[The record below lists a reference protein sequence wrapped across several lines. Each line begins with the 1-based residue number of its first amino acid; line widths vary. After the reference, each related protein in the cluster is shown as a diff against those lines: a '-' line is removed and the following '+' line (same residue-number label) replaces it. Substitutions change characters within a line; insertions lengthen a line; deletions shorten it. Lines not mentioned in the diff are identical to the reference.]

1 MAISPAHGYDE
12 MESNQSLPDQQ
23 QLIDQLRSEGN
34 DRFADFFQHAKQRL
48 HRIVRFRLDYRLQG
62 RVSESDV
69 IQETYVRAAQR
80 LERYLDNP
88 EVPFFVWL
96 RTELHQ
102 KLIEVHRMHF
112 GAEKRD
118 VRKEQMIH
126 RANTGQTSIA
136 LAAHLVGNM
145 TSASQ
150 LLERAEQIET
160 LQVALEEMTE
170 MDREVIAL
178 RHFEE
183 LSNIETAEILGIETS
198 AASKR
203 YLRALKRMREI
214 FDRHQATTR
223 NR

>member
-1 MAISPAHGYDE
+1 MDP
-12 MESNQSLPDQQ
+12 NQSLPEQPE
-23 QLIDQLRSEGN
+23 LLAQLRANREEC
-34 DRFADFFQHAKQRL
+34 FAEFFQQAKIRL
-48 HRIVRFRLDYRLQG
+48 QRIVHFRLDYRLRG
-62 RVSESDV
+62 RVSDSDV

-80 LERYLDNP
+80 LDRYLKNP

-96 RTELHQ
+96 RTELNQ
-102 KLIEVHRMHF
+102 KLIEVHRMHVSA
-112 GAEKRD
+112 GKRD

-136 LAAHLVGNM
+136 LAAHLVGKM

-160 LQVALEEMTE
+160 LQLALEEMNE
-170 MDREVIAL
+170 IDREVIAL

-183 LSNIETAEILGIETS
+183 LSNVETAEILGIETS

-214 FDRHQATTR
+214 FEKHQES
-223 NR
+223 

>member
-1 MAISPAHGYDE
+1 MGTNSTNEA
-12 MESNQSLPDQQ
+12 LPDQPE
-23 QLIDQLRSEGN
+23 LLAELKVSREES
-34 DRFADFFQHAKQRL
+34 FAQFFQQTKQRL
-48 HRIVRFRLDYRLQG
+48 HRIVRFRLDYRLRG

-69 IQETYVRAAQR
+69 VQETYVRAAQR
-80 LERYLDNP
+80 LDRYLDNP

-102 KLIEVHRMHF
+102 KLIEVHRKHF
-112 GAEKRD
+112 GAGKRD
-118 VRKEQMIH
+118 VRKEQVIH

-136 LAAHLVGNM
+136 LAAHLVGQM

-160 LQVALEEMTE
+160 LQLALEEINE

-183 LSNIETAEILGIETS
+183 LSNVETAEILGIETS

-214 FDRHQATTR
+214 FEKHQSPG
-223 NR
+223 

>member
-1 MAISPAHGYDE
+1 MNSEPNNRE
-12 MESNQSLPDQQ
+12 LPDQES
-23 QLIDQLRSEGN
+23 LLSALKSNHEES
-34 DRFADFFQHAKQRL
+34 FAEFFETARQRL
-48 HRIVRFRLDYRLQG
+48 ARIVQFRLDYRLRG

-69 IQETYVRAAQR
+69 IQETYVRAVKR
-80 LERYLDNP
+80 LDRYINQP

-96 RTELHQ
+96 RSELHQ

-118 VRKEQMIH
+118 IRKEQVVH

-136 LAAHLVGNM
+136 LAAHLVGQM

-150 LLERAEQIET
+150 LLERAEQIEA
-160 LQVALEEMTE
+160 LQLALDEMNE
-170 MDREVIAL
+170 VDREVIAL

-183 LSNIETAEILGIETS
+183 LSNVETAEILGIESS

-203 YLRALKRMREI
+203 YLRALKRLREI
-214 FDRHQATTR
+214 FENHQKQ
-223 NR
+223 NPFN

>member
-1 MAISPAHGYDE
+1 
-12 MESNQSLPDQQ
+12 METNEALPEQPELLALLQSQ
-23 QLIDQLRSEGN
+23 REEG
-34 DRFADFFQHAKQRL
+34 FARFFQQAKQRL
-48 HRIVRFRLDYRLQG
+48 ERIVRFRLDYRLRG

-69 IQETYVRAAQR
+69 IQETYVRAVQR

-96 RTELHQ
+96 RSELHQ

-112 GAEKRD
+112 GAGKRD
-118 VRKEQMIH
+118 IRKEQVIH

-136 LAAHLVGNM
+136 LAAHLVGQM

-160 LQVALEEMTE
+160 LQVALEEMNE

-183 LSNIETAEILGIETS
+183 LSNVETAEILGIETS

-214 FDRHQATTR
+214 FEKHQGR
-223 NR
+223 

>member
-1 MAISPAHGYDE
+1 MKRPVPN
-12 MESNQSLPDQQ
+12 ESSLPEQRELLAALRQQ
-23 QLIDQLRSEGN
+23 PEEA
-34 DRFADFFQHAKQRL
+34 FADFFQTAKQRL
-48 HRIVRFRLDYRLQG
+48 HRIANFRMDYRLRG
-62 RVSESDV
+62 RVDESDV

-80 LERYLDNP
+80 LDRYLENP

-96 RTELHQ
+96 RTELNQ
-102 KLIEVHRMHF
+102 KLIEIHRQHVLA
-112 GAEKRD
+112 GKRD
-118 VRKEQMIH
+118 VRKEQKINH
-126 RANTGQTSIA
+126 AHTGQTSIA
-136 LAAHLVGNM
+136 LAAHLVGQM

-160 LQVALEEMTE
+160 LQKSLEEMNE

-183 LSNIETAEILGIETS
+183 LSNVETAEILGIETS

-214 FDRHQATTR
+214 FEKHHQS
-223 NR
+223 

>member
-1 MAISPAHGYDE
+1 
-12 MESNQSLPDQQ
+12 METEPHNDATLPEQQ
-23 QLIDQLRSEGN
+23 ELINELTERREES
-34 DRFADFFQHAKQRL
+34 FALFFQQAKQRL
-48 HRIVRFRLDYRLQG
+48 HRIVRFRLDYRLRG
-62 RVSESDV
+62 RVAESDV

-80 LERYLDNP
+80 LDRYLENP

-96 RTELHQ
+96 RAELHQ

-112 GAEKRD
+112 GAGKRD
-118 VRKEQMIH
+118 VRKEQVNY
-126 RANTGQTSIA
+126 RAQTGQTSIA
-136 LAAHLVGNM
+136 LAAHLVGQM

-160 LQVALEEMTE
+160 LQTALEEMNE
-170 MDREVIAL
+170 VDREVIAL

-183 LSNIETAEILGIETS
+183 LSNVETAEILGIETS

-214 FDRHQATTR
+214 FEKHQEP
-223 NR
+223 NSGQ

>member
-1 MAISPAHGYDE
+1 MSENQPMPEQSELLTQLANNRE
-12 MESNQSLPDQQ
+12 ES
-23 QLIDQLRSEGN
+23 
-34 DRFADFFQHAKQRL
+34 FAQFFQQANERL
-48 HRIVRFRLDYRLQG
+48 RRIAHFRLDYRLQG

-80 LERYLDNP
+80 LERYIDNP

-112 GAEKRD
+112 GAGKRD
-118 VRKEQMIH
+118 IRKEQVIH

-136 LAAHLVGNM
+136 LAAHLVGQM
-145 TSASQ
+145 TSVTQ
-150 LLERAEQIET
+150 LVQRAEQIDT
-160 LQVALEEMTE
+160 LQTALGEMNE
-170 MDREVIAL
+170 MDREIIAL

-183 LSNIETAEILGIETS
+183 LSNLETAEILGIDAS

-203 YLRALKRMREI
+203 YLRALKRMRQI
-214 FDRHQATTR
+214 FERHCQE
-223 NR
+223 